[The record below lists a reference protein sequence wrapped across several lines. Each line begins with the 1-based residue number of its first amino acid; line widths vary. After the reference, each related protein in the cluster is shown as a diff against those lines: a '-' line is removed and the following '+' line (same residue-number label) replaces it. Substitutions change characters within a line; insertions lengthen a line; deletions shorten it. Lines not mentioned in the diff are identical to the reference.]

1 MTCPRC
7 GSEAT
12 GRFCSTC
19 GAALGGGNCPSCNA
33 PLSPGAKFCHACG
46 ATVGGA
52 PGGSGMPAGAGGS
65 GRNVVPWVIAAVAVV
80 ALIVVAALQ
89 LNRAPQTAAQTAAV
103 PGQPPADEMATTDIS
118 NMSPKQAAQRLFDR
132 VMRSAQAG
140 DTQQVSFFGP
150 MTVQAY
156 ARVPTLGNDDH
167 YDIGLINGLLN
178 QPEAELAEADT
189 IAKAVPTH
197 LFASM
202 LRYDVA
208 HTRNDSG
215 AMRRAAQN
223 FLNHYTAEMK
233 ANRPEYAD
241 RTSLIQSYHDQFE
254 KLLGR
259 SGK

>member
-46 ATVGGA
+46 AAVGGA
-52 PGGSGMPAGAGGS
+52 PGGAGMPSGVGGS
-65 GRNVVPWVIAAVAVV
+65 GRNVVPWAIAAVAVV

-89 LNRAPQTAAQTAAV
+89 LNRPPKTTAQTAATT
-103 PGQPPADEMATTDIS
+103 GQPPTDEMATTDIS
-118 NMSPKQAAQRLFDR
+118 NMSPREAADRLFDR
-132 VMRSAQAG
+132 VVRAAQAG

-150 MTVQAY
+150 MTLQAY
-156 ARVPTLGNDDH
+156 ARVQDLDNDAHYHLGVID
-167 YDIGLINGLLN
+167 GLLD

-189 IAKAVPTH
+189 ISKALPTH

-208 HTRNDSG
+208 HVRNDS
-215 AMRRAAQN
+215 AEMRRAARN
-223 FLNHYTAEMK
+223 FLDHYDGEMK
-233 ANRPEYAD
+233 ADRPEYAAHAP
-241 RTSLIQSYHDQFE
+241 LVKSYHDQFE
-254 KLLGR
+254 TLLGG

>member
-46 ATVGGA
+46 AAVGGA
-52 PGGSGMPAGAGGS
+52 PGGGGMPTGAGGS

-89 LNRAPQTAAQTAAV
+89 LNRPPKTAAQTAAMA
-103 PGQPPADEMATTDIS
+103 GQPPADEMATTDIS
-118 NMSPKQAAQRLFDR
+118 NMSPREAADRLFDR
-132 VMRSAQAG
+132 VVRAAQAG

-150 MTVQAY
+150 MTLQAY
-156 ARVPTLGNDDH
+156 ARVPDLDNDAHYHLGVID
-167 YDIGLINGLLN
+167 GLLD

-189 IAKAVPTH
+189 IAKALPSH

-208 HTRNDSG
+208 HMRNDS
-215 AMRRAAQN
+215 AEMRRAARN
-223 FLNHYTAEMK
+223 FLDHYDGEMK
-233 ANRPEYAD
+233 AKRPEYDAHAP
-241 RTSLIQSYHDQFE
+241 IVKSYHEQFE